1 MSGSNLR
8 ESLKNQFRG
17 AYGSRMQ
24 EDRAQENQKLEH
36 ADTSVSD
43 PNTAQSAPEAQVPPA
58 AQPFATAQSFV
69 TARPSATVQSSVL
82 NQEPA
87 TNSDDVEKTSADM
100 EMKKGQSPAGQLP
113 CGITD
118 FLNATPEEQL
128 CYSLG
133 EQMAAILKYLLRL
146 PKPWVNLTYAD
157 IRNDAGEPVPAESR
171 RTMVGILQKKGFI
184 RERRRADIG
193 IYKGITFVLDPE
205 LANTFCRLN
214 GLEPPAWLY
223 DARPNK
229 KTTVKPGKKA
239 GRAAVRNTETDRTY
253 AELVAQNEKLRKEI
267 EDLKAL
273 LVSKAHG
280 QVQE

>member
-1 MSGSNLR
+1 MITALEVTMSTSNLR

-17 AYGSRMQ
+17 AYGIRAAGEQ
-24 EDRAQENQKLEH
+24 ERDEVAGTQ
-36 ADTSVSD
+36 AG
-43 PNTAQSAPEAQVPPA
+43 
-58 AQPFATAQSFV
+58 
-69 TARPSATVQSSVL
+69 
-82 NQEPA
+82 QEPA
-87 TNSDDVEKTSADM
+87 NATGTHAAATPASAAIQPIVPGAERMAGTRQEDM
-100 EMKKGQSPAGQLP
+100 ATPDKETKKSSGAPGQLP

-118 FLNATPEEQL
+118 FLNAAPEEQL

-133 EQMAAILKYLLRL
+133 EQMAAILKYLLQL

-205 LANTFCRLN
+205 LAGTFCRLN

-229 KTTVKPGKKA
+229 KPAARSVKKNRG
-239 GRAAVRNTETDRTY
+239 TDRAY
-253 AELVAQNEKLRKEI
+253 DELVAQNEKLRKEI
-267 EDLKAL
+267 EELKAL
-273 LVSKAHG
+273 LVSKTHG